1 MFKNYLII
9 AFRNIIRHKGF
20 SFINIIGLAIGMAVC
35 IIIMQYVSYENSYDR
50 FHDNYENIYRVQFN
64 VYKHGELIVECAAA
78 VPAVGPAMKDNFPE
92 VLEYCRAFPASGIM
106 TYGNKNFR
114 EEDIQVVNPAFIS
127 LLSFPLVKGD
137 PETALEGPN
146 KTVITESTARK
157 FFGDDDPIGKTIT
170 WNGDNDFEVTGV
182 CIDVPENSHIKFT
195 FLISHAT
202 IREFWGD
209 EVDTAWGW
217 YDYNTYVLLA
227 DGTDYKEFDKKFD
240 AWLVNEKGE
249 DWKERDARYEFP
261 LQPLSSIHLYSDL
274 LQESEPA
281 ENGDGTAVK
290 FLTIIALFILVIAW
304 VNYINLSTSKAMERA
319 KEVGIRKVSG
329 ANKTELIKQFLME
342 SFFINIIAL
351 ILAFVFVETSVPF
364 FKNLTGSN
372 MTSSLLISSGMWIW
386 IVMVFILGSILSGI
400 YPAFV
405 LSSYQPILVL
415 KGAITKGTRGSLLR
429 KILVVFQFSISVAL
443 IAGAIIVFNQMTFLR
458 NQNIGIDIDQTLMV
472 KGPGV
477 FVSDSIKTSAVESFK
492 QEMSSLA
499 NVKSFSASTNVPGV
513 EIFWGMGSRS
523 EDQSQEDREVMYLV
537 GIDHNFISAFNLP
550 LIAGTNF
557 TPGLKEN
564 QTEAIVNRAA
574 VKRYGYSTPEDII
587 GKNIMISRDTLRVA
601 GVIENFNQMSL
612 KTNIIPLAF
621 PFIEAS
627 GGFYSMK
634 ISASNV
640 QSTIQQINQK
650 WEEIFPRNPFDFFF
664 LDEHFD
670 KQYHKD
676 IQFGNVFGIFTG
688 LAIFIAC
695 LGLFALA
702 SFSAIQRTKEIGV
715 RKVLGASVN
724 SIVSLLA
731 KDFLKL
737 VCLAILIAIPATYF
751 IMNSWLQSFAYRIAI
766 SGWNLL
772 LSVVIVTLIAALT
785 IAYQTIKTANSNP
798 VEALKYE

>member
-9 AFRNIIRHKGF
+9 AIRNIFRHKGF

-35 IIIMQYVSYENSYDR
+35 IIIMQYVSYENSYDK
-50 FHDNYENIYRVQFN
+50 FHDNYENIYRVKFN
-64 VYKHGELIVECAAA
+64 IYKHGELIVECAAA

-92 VLEYCRAFPASGIM
+92 VLEYCRALPVDGIM
-106 TYGNKNFR
+106 AYGEKSFR
-114 EEDIQVVNPAFIS
+114 EDDIQVVGPTFITM
-127 LLSFPLVKGD
+127 LSFPLIKGD
-137 PETALEGPN
+137 PETALDGPN
-146 KTVITESTARK
+146 KTVITESTATR
-157 FFGDDDPIGKTIT
+157 FFGDEEPIGKSIT
-170 WNGDNDFEVTGV
+170 WDGEIDFEVTGV

-195 FLISHAT
+195 FLFSHDT

-209 EVDTAWGW
+209 AVDTAWGW

-227 DGTDYKEFDKKFD
+227 DGMDYKEFDKKFD
-240 AWLVNEKGE
+240 AWLLNEKGE
-249 DWKERDARYEFP
+249 EWKKRDARYEFP
-261 LQPLSSIHLYSDL
+261 LQPLTNIHLYSDL
-274 LQESEPA
+274 LQESEPS

-319 KEVGIRKVSG
+319 KEVGVRKVTG
-329 ANKTELIKQFLME
+329 ANKSVLIKQFLLE
-342 SFFINIIAL
+342 SFFINLIAL
-351 ILAFVFVETSVPF
+351 ILAFALVEAIVPF

-372 MTSSLLISSGMWIW
+372 MTPNLLISSGMWIW
-386 IVMVFILGSILSGI
+386 LVVIFILGSFLSGL

-405 LSSYQPILVL
+405 LSSYKPVLVL
-415 KGAITKGTRGSLLR
+415 KGSMTKGTRGSLLR
-429 KILVVFQFSISVAL
+429 KFLVVFQFAISVTL
-443 IAGAIIVFNQMTFLR
+443 IAGAIIVFNQMNFFR
-458 NQNIGIDIDQTLMV
+458 NQNLGIDIDQTLVV

-477 FVSDSIKTSAVESFK
+477 FANDSVRTSVVESFK
-492 QEMSSLA
+492 QEMSALA

-513 EIFWGMGSRS
+513 EIFWGQGSHS
-523 EDQSQEDREVMYLV
+523 EDQAREDAGVMYLV
-537 GIDHNFISAFNLP
+537 GIDHNFISAYDLK

-564 QTEAIVNRAA
+564 RTEAIVNRAA
-574 VKRYGYSTPEDII
+574 VKRYGYSNPEDIV
-587 GKNIMISRDTLRVA
+587 GKNIMISKDTMRVA
-601 GVIENFNQMSL
+601 GVIDNFNQMSL

-621 PFIEAS
+621 PFIGAS
-627 GGFYSMK
+627 DRFYSMK

-640 QSTIQQINQK
+640 QKTIQQINQN
-650 WEEIFPRNPFDFFF
+650 WEEIFPGNPFDFFF
-664 LDEHFD
+664 LDDHFD
-670 KQYHKD
+670 KQYRKD

-751 IMNSWLQSFAYRIAI
+751 IMNAWLQSFAYRIAI
-766 SGWNLL
+766 SGWTFL
-772 LSVVIVTLIAALT
+772 LSAATVAIIAAFT
-785 IAYQTIKTANSNP
+785 IAYQTIKTAISNP
-798 VEALKYE
+798 VKALKYE